1 MMPASDAPPRLSV
14 VVEFETA
21 GLAVASRVQDNL
33 DELRRQVAALGV
45 PAEIVVSSSALWVG
59 CPADLLN
66 VVLPGASYYALKD
79 WGMRHARG
87 DVVVFLDADCRL
99 AGGYLAA
106 LWQAFEADPELWCLT
121 GRTRYAGSS
130 ALCRLNTAL
139 SFGYLYDPNAATPVP
154 YAALSH
160 NVALRVGHAPQRP
173 FGEWHGRVNGDRY
186 LTDWYGARGR
196 PPRLDPRLLIFHEDP
211 SGSLRLT
218 LERHLREHLKHAGE
232 VDALRLSSAAG
243 RRALRSAWQSLP
255 KRARKLAR
263 WGEHAGLGRGDRAL
277 ASVVLPMYSLLDLLA
292 VTLVI
297 GVPSLRRRWLE
308 YQNGRP
314 CHPSSPS

>member
-1 MMPASDAPPRLSV
+1 MSPASDAAPRLSV
-14 VVEFETA
+14 VLEFETA
-21 GLAVASRVQDNL
+21 GLAAASQVHDNL
-33 DELRRQVAALGV
+33 DELRRQVVALGV
-45 PAEIVVSSSALWVG
+45 PAEIVVSSPAVWVD
-59 CPADLLN
+59 CPPDLLN
-66 VVLPGASYYALKD
+66 VVLPGASYYALKN

-87 DVVVFLDADCRL
+87 EVVLFLDADCRL

-121 GRTRYAGSS
+121 GRTRYAGTS
-130 ALCRLNTAL
+130 ALSRINTAL
-139 SFGYLYDPNAATPVP
+139 SFGYLYDPDAATPAP

-160 NVALRVGHAPQRP
+160 NVAVRVRHAPERP

-232 VDALRLSSAAG
+232 VDALCLSSAVG
-243 RRALRSAWQSLP
+243 RRALRSAWQSLR
-255 KRARKLAR
+255 KRAHKLEC
-263 WGEHAGLGRGDRAL
+263 WGEHAGLGRGDRAV
-277 ASVVLPMYSLLDLLA
+277 ASVVLPIYSLLDLLA

-297 GVPSLRRRWLE
+297 GIPSLRQRWLD

-314 CHPSSPS
+314 CHPSCPS